1 MGERFRVPPP
11 PVLPVPAAYALA
23 LVMPVVTLLIQTL
36 LRRWLEAEP
45 SVLFLVAVAVVAWAG
60 GFGPGLVA
68 TLGAAGL
75 GGWFVAA
82 SASPERAGEAALAA
96 VVFVPA
102 GAVIALMGALGRTAV
117 LERAAAA
124 DVIAASVARERAH
137 AAELEALVEA
147 VPAFVWIA
155 RDPSARDIWS
165 NRAAAELLQLP
176 EGTRASEEP
185 GASAAPF
192 RILVDGAEV
201 GPDEL
206 PLHRAAR
213 GEAVRGVEL
222 ELSFEDGTR
231 RRILGNAAPIRSDDG
246 APRGAVGAFVDVS
259 VLAEA
264 LQALRER
271 EHELG
276 EAVQARDAFLSAASH
291 ELKTPLTALSL
302 VVQTLLRR
310 RAPAADPT
318 PQLETIGRQVGRLSR
333 LVEDLLDVSRISAGR
348 LRLDVTDLDLAQVV
362 AEVTERLD
370 GERPPGG
377 APLELDLRG
386 PVRGRWDRLR
396 LEQIA
401 VNLLTNALKYGEGS
415 PVTVTV
421 AQDGDEAVLR
431 VRDGGIGI
439 PPAEQARIFERFE
452 RGSAARNYGGIGL
465 GLWIVREIVGAL
477 GGTISVESGAGEG
490 TTFTVRLPAAPG
502 AAEARRSA

>member
-23 LVMPVVTLLIQTL
+23 LAVPVVTLVIQTL

-45 SVLFLVAVAVVAWAG
+45 SVLFLVAVALVAWAG
-60 GFGPGLVA
+60 GFWPGFVA

-75 GGWFVAA
+75 GGWFLAS
-82 SASPERAGEAALAA
+82 SASPERAGEAALMAA
-96 VVFVPA
+96 VFVPA
-102 GAVIALMGALGRTAV
+102 GAIIAMMGALARAAV

-124 DVIAASVARERAH
+124 EIVAASVARERAH

-155 RDPSARDIWS
+155 RDHTARDVWS
-165 NRAAAELLQLP
+165 NRAAAELLKLP
-176 EGTRASEEP
+176 AGTRASEEP
-185 GASAAPF
+185 GAAAAPY

-222 ELSFEDGTR
+222 ELAFDDGTR

-246 APRGAVGAFVDVS
+246 VPRGAVGAFIDVS
-259 VLAEA
+259 ILAEA
-264 LQALRER
+264 LRALRER

-310 RAPAADPT
+310 RASGADPT
-318 PQLETIGRQVGRLSR
+318 PQLEAIGRQVQRLSR
-333 LVEDLLDVSRISAGR
+333 LIDDLLDVSRISAGR
-348 LRLDVTDLDLAQVV
+348 LRLDLTELDLAQVV
-362 AEVTERLD
+362 AEVTARLESERQ
-370 GERPPGG
+370 PGG

-421 AQDGDEAVLR
+421 SQDGEEAVLC
-431 VRDGGIGI
+431 VRDGGIGV
-439 PPAEQARIFERFE
+439 PPAEQGRIFERFE

-477 GGTISVESGAGEG
+477 GGTISVESGAGAG
-490 TTFTVRLPAAPG
+490 ATFTVRLPAEPT
-502 AAEARRSA
+502 AAATRCSA